1 MLKNYLAIALRVF
14 VRNKGFSL
22 INVFGLALSMSVCLL
37 LIMLIADQKSYDQF
51 HANKDRIYRVI
62 TDREGRDPSTFAT
75 TPARLA
81 DALRDGAPGVESVM
95 QVFTLPTSELMHD
108 VTLLELEGIAATANY
123 FGILDF
129 AVLDGNAQTA
139 LVEPYSLVVT
149 ESTARALFGE
159 GEAVGAVVSLP
170 SLGDFTITAI
180 TEDPPHNTH
189 LAYDYLISYS
199 SLLLMERDGN
209 VPEFSTIW
217 DDTNSNI
224 SYVLLDSGA
233 DPTALQPWFDNASRL
248 NYPDPAEYA
257 LYFQLQPLT
266 GIALGPALE
275 NGVRV
280 GFPGFV
286 VYFLVALAAIV
297 MLSAGFNYM
306 NLSLA
311 RSLSRAREVGVRK
324 STGANRWEVFAQFIG
339 ESVLLSVAAFAVALI
354 LLETLLLPGFRQ
366 LQVINSIGLEIGTSA
381 VAYAACFAFSL
392 LVGVLAGAL
401 PAYYLSGFRP
411 ARVLKGQSDL
421 TVSGLKL
428 RQVLIVAQFMLALV
442 FSVGVVTLYQQTRY
456 MLEKDYGFNFD
467 NVVNIELQGNDY
479 RLVQAELGRQPGVVS
494 SSVSGVVPGLAS
506 NRQYNVRQ
514 TAGSESNIFRV
525 IDVDQGFI
533 DNFGLTLL
541 AGRNFE
547 GDLES
552 GDGNQIV
559 VNETLVRFYGF
570 DSPADAVGQTLV
582 LNDNRTAE
590 IIGVVRDFHYR
601 DLREPIGPFLLH
613 FVPLRLRYLNLRVQD
628 DDAAETIARLQAAW
642 RAIDPL
648 HPMAYQFQD
657 DALAE
662 NYGQYSDLL
671 KVTGLLGALSLSIA
685 TLGLLG
691 IAALSAEY
699 RMKELGIRK
708 VMGAT
713 DWSVLLLLARNFM
726 TLLGV
731 ATVLAA
737 PLAWYVSSQV
747 LNSFA
752 YRVESPLAAVV
763 LGTLMMLG
771 SGSIAVG
778 SQAVRAAKV
787 RPVLAL
793 RYE

>member
-1 MLKNYLAIALRVF
+1 MLKNYLTIALRVF
-14 VRNKGFSL
+14 VRNKAFSL

-37 LIMLIADQKSYDQF
+37 LIVIVADQKSYDQF

-62 TDREGRDPSTFAT
+62 ADREGRDPSAFAT

-81 DALRDGAPGVESVM
+81 DALRDGAPGVEAVM
-95 QVFTLPTSELMHD
+95 QLFTLPGSEVVHGE
-108 VTLLELEGIAATANY
+108 TLLALEGVAASANY
-123 FGILDF
+123 FGFLDF
-129 AVLDGNAQTA
+129 AVLDGDAENA

-149 ESTARALFGE
+149 QSTARALFEDGN
-159 GEAVGAVVSLP
+159 AVGEVISLP
-170 SLGDFTITAI
+170 QLGDFTVTGVTA
-180 TEDPPHNTH
+180 DPPHNSH

-199 SLLLMERDGN
+199 TLALLERDGKIR
-209 VPEFSTIW
+209 EFSTIW
-217 DDTNSNI
+217 DDTDSNI
-224 SYVLLDSGA
+224 SYVLLESSA
-233 DPTALQPWFDNASRL
+233 DPAGLQPWFDNQSRL

-257 LYFQLQPLT
+257 LYFHLQPLT
-266 GIALGPALE
+266 GIALGPGLE
-275 NGVRV
+275 NAVRIAL
-280 GFPGFV
+280 PGFF
-286 VYFLVALAAIV
+286 VYSLAALAAVV

-324 STGANRWEVFAQFIG
+324 STGANRWQVFAQFIG

-366 LQVINSIGLEIGTSA
+366 LQVINSLRLEIGTSA
-381 VAYAACFAFSL
+381 VAYAACLAFSL

-411 ARVLKGQSDL
+411 VRVLKGQSDL

-428 RQVLIVAQFMLALV
+428 RKILIVAQFMLALV
-442 FSVGVVTLYQQTRY
+442 FSVGVVTLYQQTHY
-456 MLEKDYGFNFD
+456 MLEKDYGFNFE
-467 NVVNIELQGNDY
+467 NIVNIQLQGNDY
-479 RLVQAELGRQPGVVS
+479 RLVQAELGRQEGVVS
-494 SSVSGVVPGLAS
+494 ASVSGVVPGLAS

-514 TAGSESNIFRV
+514 TAGGEANIVRV

-541 AGRNFE
+541 AGRNFA

-552 GDGNQIV
+552 GDGNQVV
-559 VNETLVRFYGF
+559 VNETLVRFYGYGA
-570 DSPADAVGQTLV
+570 PADAVGQTLV
-582 LNDNRTAE
+582 LNDNRTVQ

-613 FVPLRLRYLNLRVQD
+613 FIPGRLRYLNLRLRD
-628 DDAAETIARLQAAW
+628 EDGAATIARLQAAW
-642 RAIDPL
+642 EAIDPL

-657 DALAE
+657 EALVE

-671 KVTGLLGALSLSIA
+671 KVTGLLGVLSLSIA

-691 IAALSAEY
+691 IAALSAEN

-726 TLLGV
+726 TLLGI

-737 PLAWYVSSQV
+737 PFAWYVSSQV
-747 LNSFA
+747 LNGFA

-763 LGTLMMLG
+763 LGTLLMLG